1 MQLSQNNFLKFLIQ
15 SEPGKPAIANG
26 LRSVV
31 VLGIPMLVGHLIDQK
46 DGGLF
51 FGLVAYLVNLANV
64 GGPYQ
69 SRAKAIAIATFGI
82 AISVFVGT
90 LVGGIP
96 ALAVVLTFFWGLG
109 SGLALLYG
117 SAGINVGL
125 VVCLAFI
132 VTSAQP
138 GSSGV
143 AMMSALFCVVAGGW
157 GAFISLFMWPFRPDR
172 PLQNDTAECFW
183 ALETYLQAYEGQVAT
198 TATILPIRT
207 ALDTART
214 SVGTARIGSSAPSW
228 LDGQL
233 LVLIQDGDRL
243 LGSSIALTEIL
254 ATHFTPPKNP
264 IVGQLIDD
272 ALAQLAIV
280 LRSIGKVITGKSSS
294 IDFGELHRIKE
305 ALTAQQLTTVS
316 PKTDDIDR
324 VALNQLVLTIAKLIE
339 QLEYTAV
346 SARSLTDN
354 RRQSD
359 RNTIDLLPLITAE
372 QPSFVSLL
380 TENFTLSSAIFRHAL
395 RLGFSLSLGV
405 ALSKIA
411 NLPMGYWIPIAIILG
426 LRTNFGSTFQRFVQR
441 IGGNVLGAVL
451 ATIIVATIS
460 SRPILDIIILLVVFF
475 GIALTKIRYGYA
487 VVCLSMFVLLV
498 SDFSHPLGWEFAGFR
513 VLNTFIGAGIALGSH
528 YLFRSDCE
536 RHPLPTQL
544 ATALRADRQYFS
556 DVMAV
561 YQGAH
566 EYDATI
572 ARQRR
577 QTGLAI
583 GNAHTSFQGLLL
595 APRMRPG
602 SVEPVMTLLVYMER
616 FAGAMTVLAVH
627 LEHVGSLAPLP
638 ELAIFSSQI
647 LLTLEQLADA
657 VEQDTTPPPLPD
669 LAATLQSLY
678 PHLQAL
684 RTDRIQ
690 EFEVDSPGE
699 RLLFSPRRFANETLL
714 RRQTLRER
722 ERQRGH
728 SPIRQAALDY
738 SSLELEIEQLIRR
751 TTAMHSAI
759 VRLKLNRRSK
769 VRSDYL
775 HRARLRQ

>member
-1 MQLSQNNFLKFLIQ
+1 MQLNRRNFLNFLIQ

-31 VLGIPMLVGHLIDQK
+31 VLGIPMLVGHIINQK

-90 LVGGIP
+90 LVGNIP
-96 ALAVVLTFFWGLG
+96 VLAVVLTFFWGLG
-109 SGLALLYG
+109 SGMALLYG
-117 SAGINVGL
+117 SAGVNVGL

-132 VTSAQP
+132 VTTAQP
-138 GSSGV
+138 GSLGV
-143 AMMSALFCVVAGGW
+143 AIMSALFCVVAGGW
-157 GAFISLFMWPFRPDR
+157 GAFISLFMWPFRPDL

-183 ALETYLQAYEGQVAT
+183 AIATYLQAYEGQVAT

-214 SVGTARIGSSAPSW
+214 GVGTAQIGSLAPSW
-228 LDGQL
+228 LDEQL
-233 LVLIQDGDRL
+233 LVLIQDGERL
-243 LGSSIALTEIL
+243 LGSSISLTEIL
-254 ATHFTPPKNP
+254 ATHFTSPQHP

-280 LRSIGKVITGKSSS
+280 LQSIGKVIAGKSSS
-294 IDFGELHRIKE
+294 IDFGELHRIEE
-305 ALTAQQLTTVS
+305 ALKTQQLTTVGT
-316 PKTDDIDR
+316 KIDDLDR
-324 VALNQLVLTIAKLIE
+324 VALNQLVLTISKLIE

-346 SARSLTDN
+346 SAKSLTD
-354 RRQSD
+354 RRQLGQ
-359 RNTIDLLPLITAE
+359 RPIDLLPSITAE
-372 QPSFVSLL
+372 QQSFVSLL

-405 ALSKIA
+405 ALSKMT
-411 NLPMGYWIPIAIILG
+411 NVPMGYWIPIAIILG
-426 LRTNFGSTFQRFVQR
+426 LRTNFGATFQRFVQR

-451 ATIIVATIS
+451 ATVIIATIS
-460 SRPILDIIILLVVFF
+460 SRPILDIIILLAVFF
-475 GIALTKIRYGYA
+475 GIALTKIGYGYA
-487 VVCLSMFVLLV
+487 VVCFSMFVLLV

-513 VLNTFIGAGIALGSH
+513 ILNTFIGAGIALGSH
-528 YLFRSDCE
+528 YLFRSNCE
-536 RHPLPTQL
+536 RDPLPTQL

-595 APRMRPG
+595 APRMRQA

-616 FAGAMTVLAVH
+616 FANAVTVLAVH
-627 LEHVGSLAPLP
+627 LEHVGSIEPLP
-638 ELAIFSSQI
+638 ELATFSCQI

-657 VEQDTTPPPLPD
+657 VEQETTPPPLPD
-669 LAATLQSLY
+669 LAATINSIR

-684 RTDRIQ
+684 PTAPAQKLAAANPEDPLIHQAVMADRILDLEGDQ
-690 EFEVDSPGE
+690 IVR
-699 RLLFSPRRFANETLL
+699 RL
-714 RRQTLRER
+714 
-722 ERQRGH
+722 
-728 SPIRQAALDY
+728 
-738 SSLELEIEQLIRR
+738 
-751 TTAMHSAI
+751 TAIHAAI
-759 VRLKLNRRSK
+759 VRLQLSR
-769 VRSDYL
+769 
-775 HRARLRQ
+775 RLRVSSDRDR